1 LITSRIPLHPGNAA
15 TLKKKPNP
23 FAQYGIVLFTISLVG
38 IFCFFLNG
46 VVDYH
51 VVAFLLLVTVSILA
65 MLFDIYPVL
74 FAAILSSFTWD
85 YFFIPP
91 RFTITVGTTE
101 DRFLLLMYFIIAM
114 INAALTYKIRQTE
127 KQSRQKEEKE
137 HILKLY
143 NTLFNSLSHELQTPV
158 STIIGVTDTLKESS
172 AKLSEQE
179 KGELV
184 DEISTASLRL
194 HKQVE
199 NLLNMSRL
207 ETGHLQLK
215 RDWCDIHELLYS
227 TVNKFPGRGSDRIRI
242 EMPESFPL
250 FRLDFGIMEQ
260 VIYNLVNNALQYT
273 PPGSQITLSARYTT
287 SISGHLDEDGL
298 TGHQDHKSYRL
309 VLLISDQGPG
319 FPEDEIGKVFGK
331 FYRLRNAKPGG
342 TGLGLSI
349 VKGFVEA
356 HQGTIR
362 LRNLP
367 AGGAEF
373 TIDLPAEASYINALK
388 HE

>member
-1 LITSRIPLHPGNAA
+1 
-15 TLKKKPNP
+15 LKKKKNG
-23 FAQYGIVLFTISLVG
+23 FAQYGIVLLTIGLVSSL
-38 IFCFFLNG
+38 CFFLNG
-46 VVDYH
+46 IVDYH

-101 DRFLLLMYFIIAM
+101 DRFLLLMYFIVAM

-127 KQSRQKEEKE
+127 KDARQKEEKE
-137 HILKLY
+137 HALKLY

-158 STIIGVTDTLKESS
+158 SAIIGATDTLRESS
-172 AKLSEQE
+172 AQLSEKE
-179 KGELV
+179 KVELV

-207 ETGHLQLK
+207 ETGHLELK

-227 TVNKFPGRGSDRIRI
+227 TVNKLTDRAGTDRIQI
-242 EMPESFPL
+242 VMPDSFPF
-250 FRLDFGIMEQ
+250 FRIDFGIMEQ
-260 VIYNLVNNALQYT
+260 VVYNLLNNAIQYT
-273 PPGSQITLSARYTT
+273 PPRSVIQVTARYIT
-287 SISGHLDEDGL
+287 SLSGHLDEDDPAERY
-298 TGHQDHKSYRL
+298 DHKSFRL
-309 VLLISDQGPG
+309 VIVISDNGPG

-331 FYRLRNAKPGG
+331 FYRLRDTKPGG

-356 HQGTIR
+356 HKGTIR

-373 TIDLPAEASYINALK
+373 TIVLPAEASSINVLK